1 MRKAQKEQAEKLVC
15 LLDRVH
21 DGIKMSIETGQ
32 KDQALDFLGQCQSG
46 AINLGEAIEETEG
59 EGFVTVKH
67 LEEYCETVYQIYE
80 KLRQEQSVSANQAF
94 KGLRRS
100 LTQVKNSIRNDIH
113 VRTEVVFLPYKAS
126 MWDSLESVWKAAEED
141 PECDAYVIPIPYYD
155 RNPDGSFREE
165 HYEGSL
171 YPEYVPVT
179 SYQDYDFE
187 EHRPDVVFI
196 HNPYDECNYVTSVHP
211 FFYARNLKQ
220 YTDKLVYIPYFILN
234 EIDPENAAAVKGIEH
249 FCTVPGVIYADK
261 VIVQSENM
269 RQAYVNVM
277 SEFAEENSLEGMD
290 RKYWEE
296 KILGL
301 GSPKVDKVLNTR
313 REDLE
318 IPKEWLRIIEKPDG
332 SWKKIIFYNTS
343 VTTLLQYSEHYLEKM
358 KDVFRV
364 FYENREDVALLWR
377 PHPLIKATIE
387 SMRPELWSEYQK
399 MAEAYRKDGW
409 GIYDDTADI
418 DRAVAICDAYYGDYS
433 SVVRLCQEA
442 GKLVMVQDSKR
453 YLREDKIYKGKK
465 HINLSSAIK
474 IDETIWFYPYYFNRL
489 FAMEIKTGKLK
500 YYDIPVSAET
510 NCEGGN
516 FCSMVHIGHKIYL
529 LPFHAKEI
537 LQFDILSQKFTSISI
552 NPVWPRNN
560 EEKLFMGTGIYE
572 KYLFV
577 MGVCV
582 PVIIR
587 IDTVDNS
594 VEYITDWVEK
604 VKGIVFNR
612 KDAFFRKQS
621 VVLDDKLFVSFCNA
635 NAVLEINC
643 RTLETIIH
651 QMGTEKEGYS
661 GICFSKSNMWICPRY
676 HRRLVRWNIETNE
689 VQKIELPEHKNGDYS
704 YTGILC
710 QDDKK
715 ILLHGTE
722 GLGVTVDKEN
732 GIFEQEGNCE
742 LFQNDD
748 DVFIYYENRSGSLSL
763 YNRVDKSVETI
774 NLEIE
779 EKYLKKDY
787 HIFDKGNVIVTEC
800 NEVNIL
806 FLLETLLQK
815 RGVSETDRYVKSYG
829 EIIYNQLI

>member
-80 KLRQEQSVSANQAF
+80 KLRQGQSVSANQAF

-277 SEFAEENSLEGMD
+277 TEFAEENSLEGMD

-418 DRAVAICDAYYGDYS
+418 DRAVAICDAYYGDGS
-433 SVVRLCQEA
+433 SVIQLFQA
-442 GKLVMVQDSKR
+442 
-453 YLREDKIYKGKK
+453 KGKK
-465 HINLSSAIK
+465 IAVQNINTMLDKAYKLSCADMVRYEDNVYILTRDTQSLFEYCFKTQELRLCGSVANKCGQVFISMALCNSKIYIAPYEADHICV
-474 IDETIWFYPYYFNRL
+474 
-489 FAMEIKTGKLK
+489 
-500 YYDIPVSAET
+500 YDIQKREFERIPIEKEYNHLKKNQYHICFSHKNKVYFL
-510 NCEGGN
+510 GN
-516 FCSMVHIGHKIYL
+516 SGV
-529 LPFHAKEI
+529 A
-537 LQFDILSQKFTSISI
+537 SIFLDTK
-552 NPVWPRNN
+552 NN
-560 EEKLFMGTGIYE
+560 QVTE
-572 KYLFV
+572 
-577 MGVCV
+577 
-582 PVIIR
+582 
-587 IDTVDNS
+587 
-594 VEYITDWVEK
+594 ITDWLYDFKKNYNNITWVTTHMNVCVVDDCFWVALKGENILLQYNMESDEYQFWEVGK
-604 VKGIVFNR
+604 QKIQYTTICFDGSYFWLTGDKKLIIRWDKENNKIKEFKNFPAGFEINDKGVGWKELFINGCSWNKYIYYFPMNSNMLVKINR
-612 KDAFFRKQS
+612 ESGEMECILKIPPHSTCLMLAKIE
-621 VVLDDKLFVSFCNA
+621 DDKLYI
-635 NAVLEINC
+635 EIDSCINN
-643 RTLETIIH
+643 LI
-651 QMGTEKEGYS
+651 EKSYVMEKNNTYRE
-661 GICFSKSNMWICPRY
+661 FSIMPGKDS
-676 HRRLVRWNIETNE
+676 E
-689 VQKIELPEHKNGDYS
+689 
-704 YTGILC
+704 
-710 QDDKK
+710 
-715 ILLHGTE
+715 
-722 GLGVTVDKEN
+722 
-732 GIFEQEGNCE
+732 
-742 LFQNDD
+742 
-748 DVFIYYENRSGSLSL
+748 LSL
-763 YNRVDKSVETI
+763 LD
-774 NLEIE
+774 
-779 EKYLKKDY
+779 
-787 HIFDKGNVIVTEC
+787 
-800 NEVNIL
+800 
-806 FLLETLLQK
+806 
-815 RGVSETDRYVKSYG
+815 DRYIC
-829 EIIYNQLI
+829 EMDFIIENHTGFLNELLRKI